1 MLLNEWE
8 LASANFL
15 PITRVSNVHLAI
27 HCLMGGILRF
37 SLVAFPL
44 EVNNVDHLNFDV
56 CLVLY
61 LSRLVF
67 LFLTVL

>member
-8 LASANFL
+8 LASGNFMR
-15 PITRVSNVHLAI
+15 ITRVSHVHLAI
-27 HCLMGGILRF
+27 HFLMAGILRF
-37 SLVAFPL
+37 SLLAFPL

-61 LSRLVF
+61 
-67 LFLTVL
+67 